1 MIIIHDLK
9 SYLQVK
15 KLDAIIYR
23 KNNYKTKEKKHSR
36 KLRHRSSF
44 NFLQKGEVV
53 YILKVKAYS
62 SKPEKNNVS
71 QSVLNF

>member
-15 KLDAIIYR
+15 KLDAISG

-36 KLRHRSSF
+36 KLRHGSFF

-53 YILKVKAYS
+53 YILQNGA
-62 SKPEKNNVS
+62 E
-71 QSVLNF
+71 